1 MELIKREFVKF
12 DVVYL
17 KKLLISEKINEA
29 YDYIKLFFFKYKDKT
44 FFFDGLTFYLYE
56 KDKSLKLIP
65 DDLKITI
72 VKPNEHTKK
81 FESQNISLKDFLKSS
96 EFMQYDYIPTVDFDK
111 DLIFTKNKSIRGH
124 VFEERFLNMKKHL
137 NIDTTIKVIINDKIR
152 TKLDL
157 IYTHIKEVLSSDNE
171 ELYEYILNFL
181 ACSFAGHKIKHCL
194 YFQSTERTGKGI
206 ILNDLLKGILGDR
219 LFKTNS
225 IESLVKYTK
234 DFEGCSLL
242 NFDELPHCE
251 NYKSI
256 QDLLKGLITEPEFCS
271 RDMFTK
277 GYNQINSF
285 NIIISTNNDAVQLS
299 QHNQARYIIADV
311 SEHRIGDDDYFKL
324 LGNAINNTDVKK
336 AFYQEMIERFK
347 TLNNW
352 NENKIPN
359 TESRKMKII
368 EGLPMLYKYIKETY
382 ILNALDMD
390 IRTDVFLVEY
400 KYNSKDR
407 SSNQKI
413 GRMLK
418 KIGVVAIKN
427 SNNEG
432 YNYKVSFSQLHEIYK
447 SNEWMDDII
456 DKINNANLKYN
467 KNTSIDHDG
476 ENYKKL
482 YEDLLLKNKCNK
494 KQIQNNNN
502 IDDLENEFN
511 NILK

>member
-1 MELIKREFVKF
+1 
-12 DVVYL
+12 
-17 KKLLISEKINEA
+17 
-29 YDYIKLFFFKYKDKT
+29 
-44 FFFDGLTFYLYE
+44 
-56 KDKSLKLIP
+56 
-65 DDLKITI
+65 
-72 VKPNEHTKK
+72 
-81 FESQNISLKDFLKSS
+81 
-96 EFMQYDYIPTVDFDK
+96 
-111 DLIFTKNKSIRGH
+111 
-124 VFEERFLNMKKHL
+124 
-137 NIDTTIKVIINDKIR
+137 
-152 TKLDL
+152 
-157 IYTHIKEVLSSDNE
+157 
-171 ELYEYILNFL
+171 
-181 ACSFAGHKIKHCL
+181 
-194 YFQSTERTGKGI
+194 
-206 ILNDLLKGILGDR
+206 
-219 LFKTNS
+219 
-225 IESLVKYTK
+225 
-234 DFEGCSLL
+234 
-242 NFDELPHCE
+242 
-251 NYKSI
+251 
-256 QDLLKGLITEPEFCS
+256 
-271 RDMFTK
+271 
-277 GYNQINSF
+277 
-285 NIIISTNNDAVQLS
+285 
-299 QHNQARYIIADV
+299 
-311 SEHRIGDDDYFKL
+311 
-324 LGNAINNTDVKK
+324 
-336 AFYQEMIERFK
+336 MIERFK